1 MTFLLLPAGL
11 LADASPTPTPQPYES
26 PDFDLGA
33 GPGLLVLVAFVFLA
47 VAIYLIWRGMNK
59 HLAKIEPG
67 ADGGDAPTADGVA
80 PGLRARQSRDGSA
93 PD

>member
-1 MTFLLLPAGL
+1 MTFLLLPAAL

-67 ADGGDAPTADGVA
+67 GDAPTADGVA
-80 PGLRARQSRDGSA
+80 PGLGARRSGDGSA